1 MTGNKVDKIMTIG
14 TGKLTALISHNFQ
27 LAWSYKIN
35 FFMRYL
41 NGVMAILL
49 YFFLDLLLQLSGQT
63 VIREGSYFTF
73 VLIGGVF
80 LRFLMLISQAFSSN
94 LREEMLIGTIEPL
107 LATATP
113 TTLTVLGSSFWW
125 LIEATIIV
133 IGQLLLGALVGAD
146 FSQANWISAMV
157 VLFLSLVTFIGFG
170 IISAAFTIVFKRS
183 DPTTVFINSIALV
196 FSGVFFPILVFP
208 PWLRIISYLLP
219 FTYALRALRGALMA
233 GASLGDLAL
242 DVAILLGFA
251 VVMIP
256 LSIWALRYAI
266 RKMKNTGELMHY

>member
-1 MTGNKVDKIMTIG
+1 MSAAKFS
-14 TGKLTALISHNFQ
+14 ALISHNFQ

-35 FFMRYL
+35 FFLRYL
-41 NGVMAILL
+41 NGVMSVLL
-49 YFFLDLLLQLSGQT
+49 YFFLDILLQLSGQA
-63 VIREGSYFTF
+63 VVREGSYFTF

-80 LRFLMLISQAFSSN
+80 LRFLMLISQAFSTN

-107 LATATP
+107 LVTATS

-125 LIEATIIV
+125 LIEATLIV
-133 IGQLLLGALVGAD
+133 VGQLLLGTLVGAD
-146 FSQANWISAMV
+146 FSQANWISAIAI
-157 VLFLSLVTFIGFG
+157 LLLSLVTFVSFG
-170 IISAAFTIVFKRS
+170 IISAAFTLVFKRS

-219 FTYALRALRGALMA
+219 FTYALRALRGALMG
-233 GASLGDLAL
+233 GASLVDLAL
-242 DVAILLGFA
+242 DVTILFGFA
-251 VVMIP
+251 VVLIP

-266 RKMKNTGELMHY
+266 RRMKDTGELMHY

>member
-1 MTGNKVDKIMTIG
+1 
-14 TGKLTALISHNFQ
+14 
-27 LAWSYKIN
+27 
-35 FFMRYL
+35 MRYL
-41 NGVMAILL
+41 SGIMAILL
-49 YFFLDLLLQLSGQT
+49 YYFLDILLQLSGQN

-80 LRFLMLISQAFSSN
+80 LRYLMLVSQAFSSN

-113 TTLTVLGSSFWW
+113 IVVTVLGSSFWW
-125 LIEATIIV
+125 LIEATIII
-133 IGQLLLGALVGAD
+133 IGQFLVGILVGAD
-146 FSQANWISAMV
+146 FSQANWVSATV
-157 VLFLSLVTFIGFG
+157 VLLLSLLTFIGFG
-170 IISAAFTIVFKRS
+170 VISAAFTLVFKRS

-219 FTYALRALRGALMA
+219 FTYALRALRGALMG
-233 GASLGDLAL
+233 GASLVDLAL
-242 DVAILLGFA
+242 DVTILFGFA
-251 VVMIP
+251 VVLIP

-266 RKMKNTGELMHY
+266 RRMKDTGELMHY